1 MEETARRFHERQLD
15 DPPER
20 IAALMCEDAEMKLL
34 VHDLKP
40 LRGRRAIM
48 SALAEGREA
57 ELYSAEVNRC
67 ETLDEDTILVCGQA
81 RYARE
86 DGGVA
91 HSSVWWIDRFRDGLL
106 WQVEAFVSEDAARAG
121 SASLRDGRLAPNVE
135 PSAAAATG

>member
-34 VHDLKP
+34 VHHLKP
-40 LRGRRAIM
+40 LRGRQAIM

-57 ELYSAEVNRC
+57 DLYSAEVDRC
-67 ETLDEDTILVCGQA
+67 EQLDEDTLLVCGQA
-81 RYARE
+81 RYALE

-91 HSSVWWIDRFRDGLL
+91 HSSVWWVDRFRDGQI
-106 WQVEAFVSEDAARAG
+106 WQVEAFISEDAARAG
-121 SASLRDGRLAPNVE
+121 SAPDRHSRLDPSVE
-135 PSAAAATG
+135 PSAVVAIG